1 MRAEIVLEN
10 QNGSSYDILAA
21 SAAAE
26 SLAAVALETR
36 REHEQFEIKSET

>member
-21 SAAAE
+21 SAVVDN
-26 SLAAVALETR
+26 LAAAALETR
-36 REHEQFEIKSET
+36 RENEQFEIKSET